1 MATAFCTNL
10 DRFAKIQKTPVIVV
24 QGDDDPF
31 VNVNPTRQYVKKM
44 KSLGINYV
52 YIEVPGGDHMTVI
65 THSPQNITKIF
76 EFFDQARRR

>member
-1 MATAFCTNL
+1 LF
-10 DRFAKIQKTPVIVV
+10 FAELAVGLLVE
-24 QGDDDPF
+24 
-31 VNVNPTRQYVKKM
+31 KM
-44 KSLGINYV
+44 KSLGIKYV